1 MNIYRMRERAYEIEK
16 MLSAVLDDYTIGVDF
31 FKILE
36 IHDNLIYAS
45 TNDSCY
51 EFTLEELMLEYLM
64 LLDQPKKQT
73 PQQMGVSFTQRAVK

>member
-36 IHDNLIYAS
+36 EHDNLIYVS
-45 TNDSCY
+45 TNDSRY
-51 EFTLEELMLEYLM
+51 EYTLEELMLDYLM
-64 LLDQPKKQT
+64 L
-73 PQQMGVSFTQRAVK
+73 F